1 METTNHFEKENYN
14 VDVKYLASG
23 SSSSAFQ
30 FDAAPTF
37 LFIAEMER
45 LAVGKPLQERI
56 QAAMDFLNRKRIT
69 LAEYIDQF

>member
-1 METTNHFEKENYN
+1 METTNRFEEENHN
-14 VDVKYLASG
+14 LDVKYLASG

-45 LAVGKPLQERI
+45 LAMGKPLQERI
-56 QAAMDFLNRKRIT
+56 RAAMDFLNRRGIT

>member
-1 METTNHFEKENYN
+1 METTNRFE
-14 VDVKYLASG
+14 
-23 SSSSAFQ
+23 

-56 QAAMDFLNRKRIT
+56 QAAMDFLNRKGIT